1 MGRGA
6 AVVAECALS
15 FDVSQAFGD
24 EVGFWQSRLHLHYHL
39 LMRFEFV
46 VRSGKEVGR
55 TVAVAS
61 GQTIA
66 FGRLKGCDVVVD
78 DEAASRRHCTIAA
91 REAACV
97 VSDLQSANGTFV
109 NERRIATTELT
120 TGDKIRIGSTVIELV
135 EADADRAASGPHG
148 ATSFSLVESRSNT
161 LVQRAVDPTRLE
173 FLSQVSK
180 RQDDNALLQSAQ
192 KYLTTL
198 HKVSDILSRAS
209 SVEAL
214 FDSILSAILEVT
226 GGDRAAIL
234 IRPPGGT
241 GTDVDMVAV
250 RTRDEA
256 KGSGQVMLSRTVVN
270 DVIEKGISAFTDDA
284 LADERYVGGESI
296 VRQQIRSVMCA
307 PMRTTDVIL
316 GVLYVDS
323 QEARQFS
330 EAELELLA
338 AVGNQAGI
346 ALHRARLMAEVERL
360 FLDVMKA
367 IASIIDAKDG
377 YTHKHSERVAAF
389 GVRLAKQ
396 LGFDADGRGIVE
408 LSGLLHDVGKIGV
421 PDAILNK
428 PGKLTDSEFSEMR
441 LHPVHGARILSNIQ
455 SEKVVNLLPGV
466 KYHHERWDGKGYP
479 EGLSGEEIPL
489 LGRLLGVADFLDAL
503 TSDRSYRKGL
513 KLEEAL
519 QMVRDLEGKA
529 FDPAVVKAA
538 VDLHERGEL
547 ALPTTPNPETGM
559 HPIIPAPTDSAR

>member
-1 MGRGA
+1 
-6 AVVAECALS
+6 
-15 FDVSQAFGD
+15 
-24 EVGFWQSRLHLHYHL
+24 
-39 LMRFEFV
+39 MRFEFV

-55 TVAVAS
+55 TVALTT

-66 FGRLKGCDVVVD
+66 LGRLKGCDVVVD
-78 DEAASRRHCTIAA
+78 DEAASRRHCTITA
-91 REAACV
+91 RETLCV
-97 VSDLQSANGTFV
+97 VADLQSANGTFV
-109 NERRIATTELT
+109 NERRIATTELGK
-120 TGDKIRIGSTVIELV
+120 GDKIRIGSTVIELLDTAVPGSGVRGPHSTTSLSIV
-135 EADADRAASGPHG
+135 EA
-148 ATSFSLVESRSNT
+148 RSHT
-161 LVQRAVDPTRLE
+161 LVQRAVDPTKLE
-173 FLSQVSK
+173 FLSQVSRRK
-180 RQDDNALLQSAQ
+180 DDADLLASAQ

-214 FDSILSAILEVT
+214 FDSILSAILEVS

-234 IRPPGGT
+234 MRPPEGT
-241 GTDVDMVAV
+241 GNDVDMVAV
-250 RTRDEA
+250 RTKDG
-256 KGSGQVMLSRTVVN
+256 GSTGAVTLSRTVVN
-270 DVIEKGISAFTDDA
+270 DVLEKGISAFTDDA
-284 LADERYVGGESI
+284 LADERYIGGESI
-296 VRQQIRSVMCA
+296 VRQRIRSVMCA
-307 PMRTTDVIL
+307 PMRTTDQIL

-323 QEARQFS
+323 HEAREFS

-346 ALHRARLMAEVERL
+346 ALHRAKLMAEVERL

-389 GVRLAKQ
+389 GVRLAAH
-396 LGFDADGRGIVE
+396 LGFDADSRAVVE

-428 PGKLTDSEFSEMR
+428 PGKLTDSEFKEMR
-441 LHPVHGARILSNIQ
+441 LHPLHGARILSNIQ
-455 SEKVVNLLPGV
+455 SQKVVSLLPGV

-479 EGLSGEEIPL
+479 EGLAGEDIPF

-513 KLEEAL
+513 PLEEAL

-529 FDPAVVKAA
+529 FDPVVVKAA
-538 VDLHERGEL
+538 VELHEKGEL
-547 ALPTTPNPETGM
+547 ALPSTPNPEVMKVET
-559 HPIIPAPTDSAR
+559 